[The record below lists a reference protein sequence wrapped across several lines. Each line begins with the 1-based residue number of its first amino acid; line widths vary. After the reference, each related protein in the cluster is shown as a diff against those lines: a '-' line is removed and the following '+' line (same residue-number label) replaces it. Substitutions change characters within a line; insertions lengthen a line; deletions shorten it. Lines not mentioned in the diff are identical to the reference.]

1 MLARTKEVDDITC
14 AILARITPRL
24 YLITLDRALLAAMN
38 VLAQKTGHGSSLNI
52 P

>member
-24 YLITLDRALLAAMN
+24 YMVTVDRALLAAMN
-38 VLAQKTGHGSSLNI
+38 VLKKKLDTE
-52 P
+52 

>member
-24 YLITLDRALLAAMN
+24 YLITLDRSLLAAMN
-38 VLAQKTGHGSSLNI
+38 VLTQKAGQKSTHG
-52 P
+52 PY